1 MIKLN
6 KKLILRDKIKKKIKK
21 LKGIKIFILKN
32 KI

>member
-6 KKLILRDKIKKKIKK
+6 KKLILRDTIQKKKKK